1 MVVRLPQ
8 LIAGEVV
15 SAKDKMET
23 LIPGEIR
30 ELIFP
35 ETDRQGI
42 AFPGIAFRR
51 HFLPAWPG

>member
-1 MVVRLPQ
+1 
-8 LIAGEVV
+8 LIAREVV

-35 ETDRQGI
+35 ESERQGAAGRI
-42 AFPGIAFRR
+42 LPSPG
-51 HFLPAWPG
+51 